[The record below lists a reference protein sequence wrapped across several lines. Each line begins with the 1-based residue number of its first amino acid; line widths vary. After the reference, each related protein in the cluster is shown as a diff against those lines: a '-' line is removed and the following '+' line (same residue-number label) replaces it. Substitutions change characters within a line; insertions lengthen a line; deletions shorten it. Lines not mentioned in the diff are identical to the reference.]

1 MDFEKAYEK
10 YKDGVANEEEIVF
23 VEQELEKA
31 RKMTEIIDAY
41 EYKKAISDDVDE
53 AKIKKAQKKYAKK
66 NSLKILTV
74 SIIVLAL
81 AAAVVLSA
89 VFGTAF
95 GSANKNRNYSQTE
108 AEQIALTYVVKN
120 FGEST
125 KPVLAKSDEEI
136 DYSSD
141 LKHSVYVY
149 EVKIYIGY
157 VNEVEVKVNAKTGKV
172 VDVNISSI

>member
-66 NSLKILTV
+66 NTLKI
-74 SIIVLAL
+74 
-81 AAAVVLSA
+81 
-89 VFGTAF
+89 
-95 GSANKNRNYSQTE
+95 
-108 AEQIALTYVVKN
+108 
-120 FGEST
+120 
-125 KPVLAKSDEEI
+125 
-136 DYSSD
+136 
-141 LKHSVYVY
+141 
-149 EVKIYIGY
+149 
-157 VNEVEVKVNAKTGKV
+157 
-172 VDVNISSI
+172 

>member
-66 NSLKILTV
+66 NILM
-74 SIIVLAL
+74 
-81 AAAVVLSA
+81 
-89 VFGTAF
+89 
-95 GSANKNRNYSQTE
+95 
-108 AEQIALTYVVKN
+108 
-120 FGEST
+120 
-125 KPVLAKSDEEI
+125 
-136 DYSSD
+136 
-141 LKHSVYVY
+141 
-149 EVKIYIGY
+149 
-157 VNEVEVKVNAKTGKV
+157 
-172 VDVNISSI
+172 

>member
-66 NSLKILTV
+66 NTRKILT
-74 SIIVLAL
+74 
-81 AAAVVLSA
+81 
-89 VFGTAF
+89 
-95 GSANKNRNYSQTE
+95 
-108 AEQIALTYVVKN
+108 
-120 FGEST
+120 
-125 KPVLAKSDEEI
+125 
-136 DYSSD
+136 
-141 LKHSVYVY
+141 
-149 EVKIYIGY
+149 
-157 VNEVEVKVNAKTGKV
+157 
-172 VDVNISSI
+172 ISMSM

>member
-66 NSLKILTV
+66 NTRKILTI

-141 LKHSVYVY
+141 LKH
-149 EVKIYIGY
+149 
-157 VNEVEVKVNAKTGKV
+157 
-172 VDVNISSI
+172 